1 MYVVRCGPKNGY
13 QKDLW
18 LKEIGLCA
26 QNMTTMLGLV
36 VYIIG
41 GGRGLYNTINE
52 HNSPHFDNELGT
64 RMSYKD
70 DEERLMWIY

>member
-1 MYVVRCGPKNGY
+1 
-13 QKDLW
+13 
-18 LKEIGLCA
+18 
-26 QNMTTMLGLV
+26 MLGLV

>member
-1 MYVVRCGPKNGY
+1 MWFGVTPIYGCQGVVCV
-13 QKDLW
+13 
-18 LKEIGLCA
+18 KEIGLCA